1 MVPARHTVRLFFL
14 FLALS
19 LAAFGCAKPTMTVDG
34 LAAPSGGV
42 PANLSYVILPG
53 MADTRPDDL
62 QFVEY
67 KSHLTAVLRGLGLAV
82 AEDGK
87 QATATVLLSYH
98 TGEMMTY
105 SDGSGPTVGIG
116 VGSGSGGYY
125 DRDWGWGGGSFFG
138 LGIGVPMGGGQT
150 VSRYKHVVVLDAVA
164 GSPDARNPTMRD
176 KGASLW
182 KITLTA
188 DSGENSLRAVMPAM
202 LEAAKPYIGKDTHGA
217 VTVELEK

>member
-1 MVPARHTVRLFFL
+1 MVPARYTVRLFFL
-14 FLALS
+14 FLALG
-19 LAAFGCAKPTMTVDG
+19 LAAFGCAKPTATVDG
-34 LAAPSGGV
+34 LAAPGGGV
-42 PANLSYVILPG
+42 PANLRYAILPG

-67 KSHLTAVLRGLGLAV
+67 KNHLIPVLRGLGLAV
-82 AEDGK
+82 AEDGE

-98 TGEMMTY
+98 TSEMMTY

-150 VSRYKHVVVLDAVA
+150 VSRYKHAVILDAVA
-164 GSPDARNPTMRD
+164 GTPDPRN

-182 KITLTA
+182 KITVTA
-188 DSGENSLRAVMPAM
+188 DNGENNLRALMPAM

-217 VTVELEK
+217 VTVPLEK